1 MTATSGCPLSPVVLS
16 QQGRR
21 RRRRRRRRR
30 VGSTSMRWSL
40 VNSLWWITPHLFTL
54 CLTSAAKLRCKDFNI
69 HAQAYSIPFP
79 SCSPSPSPPPLR
91 LFPLYCVPLFCI
103 QIHSTHT
110 HTHTHTA
117 YKHDL
122 NLPFVVSNH
131 LPRSPPPI
139 RSPRTVAS
147 VSSQIICHT
156 SSAVLIGML
165 IIGFIER
172 RNNLSQAY
180 GTKLE
185 RSRVFFSATP
195 LLIAGSC
202 SAARTADRPIILVF

>member
-1 MTATSGCPLSPVVLS
+1 MNYSSPLHSLPDLCCQTAM
-16 QQGRR
+16 QGFQH
-21 RRRRRRRRR
+21 
-30 VGSTSMRWSL
+30 TCINIL
-40 VNSLWWITPHLFTL
+40 NSL
-54 CLTSAAKLRCKDFNI
+54 
-69 HAQAYSIPFP
+69 PFLL
-79 SCSPSPSPPPLR
+79 PSPSPPPLR
-91 LFPLYCVPLFCI
+91 PFPLYCVPLVCI
-103 QIHSTHT
+103 QIHSTHTHT

-131 LPRSPPPI
+131 LSRSPPP
-139 RSPRTVAS
+139 SVLHALLP
-147 VSSQIICHT
+147 VSSQIICYA

-180 GTKLE
+180 GAKLE

-195 LLIAGSC
+195 ALIAGPR
-202 SAARTADRPIILVF
+202 SAARTADRPIILVFKWHPSESSGGVGSS